1 MRYVEQPSGRAS
13 LNPPESPK
21 TPFCHLTDIEAAE
34 RILGV
39 RYTEAE
45 RKLMQVGLAEQTALA
60 HARRHD
66 RLDPELAPATRF
78 DPRLRPFTRRDPG
91 ALVLATTTATA
102 LPAQDDA
109 IAFAPVTAQISWL
122 RAGVLS
128 ARRLTEI
135 YLARIA
141 AHNPQL
147 QCYARLNQAALARA
161 DELDALAAQGRWA
174 GPLHGIPYGCKD
186 IIDTAGLVT
195 DWGAEPYRDRMPTQ
209 DAVVVSRLAQAG
221 AILLGKTSVG
231 ALAYGDLWFGG
242 RTRNPWNLEEGSSGS
257 SAGSA
262 AATAA
267 GLCGFSLG
275 TETYGSIIS
284 PSTRCGTVGLRP
296 SFGRVARTGT
306 MALCPSL
313 DKIGPICR
321 SVDDTA
327 LILSVINGADDHDP
341 ASLAISFGG
350 DCAAPCSGL
359 RVGYIA
365 ADFEAEGARPEDRLM
380 LDHCRTLGVTL
391 VERTRDDLPY
401 DSLVSI
407 LMAEAAAS
415 FEELT
420 LSDRDDQLTW
430 QSADAWPNQFRMARF
445 LSAVDHVQLDR
456 LRRRAMIAI
465 DAVMRDIDVLIG
477 PSFAG
482 PMLAATNF
490 TGHPCLCLPN
500 GFIEMRS
507 RTDDEPTPATNP
519 PPATHRV
526 PHSISLWGRLFEE
539 APILSLGRALAQSL
553 SLDLR
558 PPGF

>member
-1 MRYVEQPSGRAS
+1 MSAT
-13 LNPPESPK
+13 ESTKAPG
-21 TPFCHLTDIEAAE
+21 FDRNDIAAAE
-34 RILGV
+34 RVLGV
-39 RYTEAE
+39 RYSEAE
-45 RKLMQVGLAEQTALA
+45 RALMQVGLAEQIALA
-60 HARRHD
+60 HTRRGY
-66 RLDPELAPATRF
+66 RLDPDLAPATLF

-91 ALVLATTTATA
+91 KLVLAPNAPTA

-109 IAFAPVTAQISWL
+109 IAFAPITAQIGWI
-122 RAGVLS
+122 RAGLLT

-135 YLARIA
+135 YRARIA
-141 AHNPQL
+141 AHNPRL
-147 QCYARLNQAALARA
+147 NCYARLNDEALARA
-161 DELDALAAQGRWA
+161 DALDAMAAQGRWA

-195 DWGAEPYRDRMPTQ
+195 DWGAEPYRDRVPEQ
-209 DAVVVSRLAQAG
+209 DAVVVQRLAEAG

-242 RTRNPWNLEEGSSGS
+242 RTRNPWNLDEGSSGS

-275 TETYGSIIS
+275 TETYGSIVS

-296 SFGRVARTGT
+296 SFGRIARTGT

-313 DKIGPICR
+313 DKIGAICR

-327 LILSVINGADDHDP
+327 LILAVLNGADDGDP

-350 DCAAPCSGL
+350 DCAADCRGL

-365 ADFEAEGARPEDRLM
+365 ADFAAEGARAEDRMM
-380 LDHCRTLGVTL
+380 LEHCRTLGVTL

-415 FEELT
+415 FEDLT
-420 LSDRDDQLTW
+420 SSDRDDLLTW
-430 QSADAWPNQFRMARF
+430 QSVDAWPNQFRMARF

-465 DAVMRDIDVLIG
+465 DQVMRDIDVLIG

-490 TGHPCLCLPN
+490 TGHPCLCLPSC
-500 GFIEMRS
+500 FIDVPS
-507 RTDDEPTPATNP
+507 RIEDRLAGTMSEPTRS
-519 PPATHRV
+519 HRV
-526 PHSISLWGRLFEE
+526 PASISLWGRLFEE
-539 APILSLGRALAQSL
+539 SPILSLGRALAQLL
-553 SLDLR
+553 SLDLQ